1 MKNLTE
7 IIIFFFFYIMELR
20 VLPIYVAL
28 NFVFFS

>member
-7 IIIFFFFYIMELR
+7 IIIFFFYIMELR